1 MSGPHHRHSVEC
13 DCQACEAA
21 EFGIFGQI
29 RILEGGEP
37 NTLAY
42 GEQALLFLQTQRSER
57 QEVVS

>member
-29 RILEGGEP
+29 RILDGGEP
-37 NTLAY
+37 NPLAC
-42 GEQALLFLQTQRSER
+42 GAAALRFLQAQRSER
-57 QEVVS
+57 QEVGS